1 MKEDRERR
9 LEMSC
14 ITIESLIAAWVDAF
28 NSHDLDRHVAL
39 YTDDALLFGSTDEL
53 YRGRDGVRAY
63 FGKLPADASVRNYP
77 PPVIRH
83 LDDGTAITAGYV
95 DFADGERLLPYRMT
109 WTLVRRGGEWKIAQ
123 HHGSP
128 RRSTES

>member
-1 MKEDRERR
+1 MTGNQERR

-14 ITIESLIAAWVDAF
+14 ITIEALIAAWVEAF

-39 YTDDALLFGSTDEL
+39 YTEDALLFGSTDEL
-53 YRGRDGVRAY
+53 YRGRDGIRAY
-63 FGKLPADASVRNYP
+63 FGKLPAHASVRNYP
-77 PPVIRH
+77 PPVTRQ

-95 DFADGERLLPYRMT
+95 DFADGAQLLPYRMT
-109 WTLVRRGGEWKIAQ
+109 WTLVRREGQWKIAQ

-128 RRSTES
+128 RRAVES